1 MANRLAALT
10 VCAAACAVS
19 ALAQQKG
26 GPPPPPMKLTSPA
39 FTDSSAI
46 PVENTC
52 SGQPAGVSPEL
63 QWTDAPKAAATFA
76 LILHDMEP
84 LREKQS
90 REDIVHWIVW
100 NIPGSAHQLPK
111 AIDPATRQLA
121 DGTRQ
126 GKNVR
131 GAIGFTGPCA
141 PPPINHHYVFELY
154 ALDQSLTLEAGAMR
168 ADLLKAMDGH
178 IVGHAVLVGLFHK
191 E

>member
-1 MANRLAALT
+1 MANRLLTLAFFAAG
-10 VCAAACAVS
+10 AVS

-26 GPPPPPMKLTSPA
+26 GPPPPPMKLTSPS
-39 FTDSSAI
+39 FTDSSPI

-63 QWTDAPKAAATFA
+63 NWTDAPSGAAAFA
-76 LILHDMEP
+76 LILHDIEP

-90 REDIVHWIVW
+90 REDIVHWILW
-100 NIPGSAHQLPK
+100 NIPGSARQLPK
-111 AIDPATRQLA
+111 AIDATPQLA

-154 ALDQSLTLEAGAMR
+154 ALDQSLTLEAGAIR
-168 ADLLKAMDGH
+168 PDLLKAMDGH
-178 IVGHAVLVGLFHK
+178 IIGHAVLVGLFHK
-191 E
+191 